1 MTSARCLLRIGS
13 RFLVS
18 HLGTHTSQLPTVQPG
33 VRKKC
38 RNTYRKTTQ
47 DHKRHEMGSQRLP
60 KWSKKL
66 PKALKRHPAAP
77 QRLPKGAQVGP
88 RGSQGGLKRARW
100 GSQGLPRGS
109 QGVPKGAP
117 RFQDL
122 SPGSS
127 WGEVLEPT
135 FGGPLKEA
143 PKYGTFGS
151 KTSPSRVKNSKN
163 TRVWHRDPLKKKVEN
178 SKNTM
183 V

>member
-60 KWSKKL
+60 KWSQKL
-66 PKALKRHPAAP
+66 PKALKRHPRAP

-88 RGSQGGLKRARW
+88 RGSQGGPKGVYREPKGGPK
-100 GSQGLPRGS
+100 GSPGRPKCSPRDPRG
-109 QGVPKGAP
+109 AP
-117 RFQDL
+117 AER
-122 SPGSS
+122 S
-127 WGEVLEPT
+127 WNPLVE
-135 FGGPLKEA
+135 GPLKSRQNVA
-143 PKYGTFGS
+143 KWVPKPLRPKR
-151 KTSPSRVKNSKN
+151 KTSN
-163 TRVWHRDPLKKKVEN
+163 TLGFSTGRP
-178 SKNTM
+178 
-183 V
+183 